1 MMGRFL
7 GVKSRHSFPYQPKE
21 PCVKEEEEGLLPSR
35 EERWVSERDG
45 VEFKEGRDS
54 IRTP

>member
-1 MMGRFL
+1 M
-7 GVKSRHSFPYQPKE
+7 
-21 PCVKEEEEGLLPSR
+21 KEEEEGLLPSR

-54 IRTP
+54 LRTP